1 MKLKV
6 SKLLFMFAAW
16 TLLWLGAPAD
26 SAAQPFA
33 YTKIKWSYQQ
43 VRLHKGDGSVSTGE
57 FAFEMIL
64 APNGRAVGGFGI
76 WELAS
81 PNVLSLY
88 RVVEGRVVSQLG
100 PFYKFKAKKL
110 GPSLPSEDEITV
122 RMRGAPVR
130 PPNGSVTFL
139 IDGVSSADGQPLS
152 FEAMGTVNSHA
163 PLPTLTD
170 LILDDF
176 NYVEAPPQTVVVKT
190 LRGSYTARFENLAL
204 VFPEGDAIGVLAI
217 AGPGE
222 PNEFRITRGRT
233 PRGGAVAAII
243 WAAHHNSDKG
253 PLPVLMV
260 LADRQDFS
268 RPGLDYRILG
278 PGIGPVHIEAQGRI
292 TRLAAD
298 PR

>member
-1 MKLKV
+1 MNSKPF
-6 SKLLFMFAAW
+6 KLLFIFAASS
-16 TLLWLGAPAD
+16 LLWLGAPAD

-33 YTKIKWSYQQ
+33 FNKIEMTYQPVQ
-43 VRLHKGDGSVSTGE
+43 LHKGDATISMGE
-57 FAFEMIL
+57 FASQMVL
-64 APNGRAVGGFGI
+64 LPNGRAIGGFGI

-88 RVVEGRVVSQLG
+88 RVVEGRVVSRLG
-100 PFYKFKAKKL
+100 PFYEFKAKKL

-122 RMRGAPVR
+122 RLRGAPVR

-176 NYVEAPPQTVVVKT
+176 NYIETPPQTVVVQT
-190 LRGSYTARFENLAL
+190 LRGSYTARFENFAL
-204 VFPEGDAIGVLAI
+204 VFPDGDAIGVLAI

-233 PRGGAVAAII
+233 SRGAVAAILY
-243 WAAHHNSDKG
+243 ATLHNNDSA

-260 LADRQDFS
+260 IADRQDFS
-268 RPGLDYRILG
+268 RPSLDYRILG
-278 PGIGPVHIEAQGRI
+278 PGIGPAHVEAQGRI
-292 TRLAAD
+292 TGLATD

>member
-16 TLLWLGAPAD
+16 TLLWLGAPAA

-33 YTKIKWSYQQ
+33 FNKIKMTYQPVQ
-43 VRLHKGDGSVSTGE
+43 LHKGDATISMGE
-57 FAFEMIL
+57 FASQMVL
-64 APNGRAVGGFGI
+64 LPNGRAIGGFGI

-88 RVVEGRVVSQLG
+88 RVVEGRVVSRLG
-100 PFYKFKAKKL
+100 PFYEFKAKKL

-139 IDGVSSADGQPLS
+139 IDGVSSADGHPLS
-152 FEAMGTVNSHA
+152 FEAVGAVNAHA

-176 NYVEAPPQTVVVKT
+176 NYVEAPPQTVVVQT

-204 VFPEGDAIGVLAI
+204 VFPDGDAIGVLAI
-217 AGPGE
+217 AGRGE
-222 PNEFRITRGRT
+222 PDEFRITRGRT
-233 PRGGAVAAII
+233 RQGGAVAAII
-243 WAAHHNSDKG
+243 WAANHNNDKG

-278 PGIGPVHIEAQGRI
+278 PGIGPAHVEAQGRI
-292 TRLAAD
+292 TGLAAD